1 LTRFARPALAAG
13 AAVLFAVPLVL
24 MVTGSLRRPGMP
36 PPRGPELFPEPAT
49 LAAYERAFEL
59 VDLGRYAANS
69 LLVAA
74 IAVPLAV
81 LFASWAGFAISQLPP
96 RLSRALLALS
106 FVALMVPTTAL
117 LVPRFAIFRT
127 LGLVDTYV
135 PLVAPA
141 LLGMSPFYVVLYWW
155 SFHRLPADLFDAG
168 RVDGA
173 GPFRLWWR
181 VAMPLV
187 QPATATVAVF
197 AFVVTWAN
205 FLDPLLYLFNEDRYT
220 LPLGLRSLAALDR
233 QDLPVLLAGATL
245 ATVPVV
251 LAVVPYTGS
260 SGGWPHE
267 ARGSY
272 LRWFSPPA
280 PSPSLRAAATTR
292 AVTPRGTSSS
302 SSSATPRS

>member
-1 LTRFARPALAAG
+1 LTRFLRPVLAAG
-13 AAVLFAVPLVL
+13 AALLFVVPLVV
-24 MVTGSLRRPGMP
+24 MITGSLRDPGLP
-36 PPRGPELFPEPAT
+36 PPRGPELLPDPVT
-49 LAAYERAFEL
+49 LSSYERAFEL
-59 VDLGRYAANS
+59 VDLGRYTANS

-81 LFASWAGFAISQLPP
+81 LVASWAGFAISQLPP
-96 RLSRALLALS
+96 RVSRAVLGLS

-155 SFHRLPADLFDAG
+155 AFHRLPGELFDAA

-173 GPFRLWWR
+173 GPFRLWLR
-181 VAMPLV
+181 VGMPLV
-187 QPATATVAVF
+187 RPATATVAVL

-205 FLDPLLYLFNEDRYT
+205 FLDPLLYLFDEDRYT

-245 ATVPVV
+245 ATLPVV
-251 LAVVPYTGS
+251 LALVPL
-260 SGGWPHE
+260 H
-267 ARGSY
+267 RI
-272 LRWFSPPA
+272 LRR
-280 PSPSLRAAATTR
+280 LAT
-292 AVTPRGTSSS
+292 
-302 SSSATPRS
+302 

>member
-1 LTRFARPALAAG
+1 MIRLLRPALAA
-13 AAVLFAVPLVL
+13 AAVLLFVFPLVL
-24 MVTGSLRRPGMP
+24 MVTGSLRKPGLA
-36 PPRGPELFPEPAT
+36 PPRGPELIPDPVS
-49 LAAYERAFEL
+49 LGGYERAFEL

-81 LFASWAGFAISQLPP
+81 LVASWAGFAISQLPP
-96 RLSRALLALS
+96 RLSRALLVLS

-117 LVPRFAIFRT
+117 LVPRFAIFKT

-135 PLVAPA
+135 PLIAPA

-155 SFHRLPADLFDAG
+155 SFHRLPRELFDAA

-173 GPFRLWWR
+173 GPFRLWLR

-187 QPATATVAVF
+187 RPVTATVGVL
-197 AFVVTWAN
+197 AFVVCWAN
-205 FLDPLLYLFNEDRYT
+205 FLDPLLYLFDEDKYT

-233 QDLPVLLAGATL
+233 QDLPVLLAGAAF

-251 LAVVPYTGS
+251 LAVVPL
-260 SGGWPHE
+260 H
-267 ARGSY
+267 RI
-272 LRWFSPPA
+272 LR
-280 PSPSLRAAATTR
+280 RVAT
-292 AVTPRGTSSS
+292 
-302 SSSATPRS
+302 

>member
-1 LTRFARPALAAG
+1 LTRLLRPALAAG
-13 AAVLFAVPLVL
+13 AALVFVVPLVL
-24 MVTGSLRRPGMP
+24 MVTGSLRKAGLP
-36 PPRGPELFPEPAT
+36 PPRGPELLPDPMT
-49 LAAYERAFEL
+49 VSSYERAFEL

-81 LFASWAGFAISQLPP
+81 LLGSWAGFAISQLPP
-96 RLSRALLALS
+96 RLSRAVLALS

-155 SFHRLPADLFDAG
+155 SFHRLPNELFDAA

-173 GPFRLWWR
+173 GPFRLWLR

-187 QPATATVAVF
+187 RPVTATVAVL

-205 FLDPLLYLFNEDRYT
+205 FLDPLLYLFDEDKYT
-220 LPLGLRSLAALDR
+220 LPLGLRSLAALER
-233 QDLPVLLAGATL
+233 QDLPLLLAGATF
-245 ATVPVV
+245 ATAPVV
-251 LAVVPYTGS
+251 IALVPL
-260 SGGWPHE
+260 H
-267 ARGSY
+267 RI
-272 LRWFSPPA
+272 LRRF
-280 PSPSLRAAATTR
+280 AA
-292 AVTPRGTSSS
+292 
-302 SSSATPRS
+302 

>member
-1 LTRFARPALAAG
+1 LTRFARPALALG
-13 AAVLFAVPLVL
+13 AALIFLVPPVL
-24 MVTGSLRRPGMP
+24 MVTGSLREPGLP
-36 PPRGPELFPEPAT
+36 PPRGPELVPDPVS
-49 LAAYERAFEL
+49 LASYERAFEL

-81 LFASWAGFAISQLPP
+81 LVASWAGFAISQLPP
-96 RLSRALLALS
+96 RLGRALLVLS
-106 FVALMVPTTAL
+106 FVALMIPATAL

-127 LGLVDTYV
+127 LGVVDTYV

-155 SFHRLPADLFDAG
+155 SFHRLPGELFDAA

-173 GPFRLWWR
+173 GPFRLWLR

-187 QPATATVAVF
+187 RPATATVAVL

-205 FLDPLLYLFNEDRYT
+205 FLDPLLYIFDEDKYT

-233 QDLPVLLAGATL
+233 QELPVLLAAAAVATL
-245 ATVPVV
+245 PVIIALVPLHRILRRYAT
-251 LAVVPYTGS
+251 
-260 SGGWPHE
+260 
-267 ARGSY
+267 
-272 LRWFSPPA
+272 
-280 PSPSLRAAATTR
+280 
-292 AVTPRGTSSS
+292 
-302 SSSATPRS
+302 

>member
-1 LTRFARPALAAG
+1 MTRFLRLDLAAG
-13 AAVLFAVPLVL
+13 AALLFVVPLVL
-24 MVTGSLRRPGMP
+24 MVTGSLRQSGLP
-36 PPRGPELFPEPAT
+36 PPRGPELLPDPVT
-49 LAAYERAFEL
+49 LSSYERAFEL

-81 LFASWAGFAISQLPP
+81 LVASWAGFAISQLPP
-96 RLSRALLALS
+96 RLARAVLALS

-155 SFHRLPADLFDAG
+155 SFHRLPGELFDAA

-173 GPFRLWWR
+173 GPFRLWLR
-181 VAMPLV
+181 VGMPLV
-187 QPATATVAVF
+187 RPATATVAVL

-205 FLDPLLYLFNEDRYT
+205 FLDPLLYLFDEDRYT

-233 QDLPVLLAGATL
+233 QDLPVLLAAATV
-245 ATVPVV
+245 ATVPVIIA
-251 LAVVPYTGS
+251 LVPL
-260 SGGWPHE
+260 H
-267 ARGSY
+267 RI
-272 LRWFSPPA
+272 LR
-280 PSPSLRAAATTR
+280 RYAT
-292 AVTPRGTSSS
+292 
-302 SSSATPRS
+302 

>member
-1 LTRFARPALAAG
+1 LTRFVRPALAAVV
-13 AAVLFAVPLVL
+13 ALLFLFPLVL
-24 MVTGSLRRPGMP
+24 MVTGSLRKPGLP
-36 PPRGPELFPEPAT
+36 PPRGPELLPDPVTVAG
-49 LAAYERAFEL
+49 YERAFEL

-81 LFASWAGFAISQLPP
+81 LVASWAGFAISQLPP
-96 RLSRALLALS
+96 RLSRALLVLS

-117 LVPRFAIFRT
+117 LVPRFAIFKT

-155 SFHRLPADLFDAG
+155 SFHRLPRELFDAA

-173 GPFRLWWR
+173 GPFRLWLR

-187 QPATATVAVF
+187 RPVTATVAVL
-197 AFVVTWAN
+197 AFVVSWAN
-205 FLDPLLYLFNEDRYT
+205 FLDPLLYIFDEDKYT

-233 QDLPVLLAGATL
+233 QELPVLLAAATL

-251 LAVVPYTGS
+251 IALVPL
-260 SGGWPHE
+260 H
-267 ARGSY
+267 RI
-272 LRWFSPPA
+272 LR
-280 PSPSLRAAATTR
+280 RVAT
-292 AVTPRGTSSS
+292 
-302 SSSATPRS
+302 

>member
-1 LTRFARPALAAG
+1 LTRFLRPALAAG
-13 AAVLFAVPLVL
+13 AALLFVVPLVL
-24 MVTGSLRRPGMP
+24 MVTGSLRDPGLP
-36 PPRGPELFPEPAT
+36 PPRGPELLPDPAT
-49 LAAYERAFEL
+49 LSSYERAFEL
-59 VDLGRYAANS
+59 VDLGRYTANS

-81 LFASWAGFAISQLPP
+81 LVASWAGFAISQLPP
-96 RLSRALLALS
+96 RVSHAVLALS

-155 SFHRLPADLFDAG
+155 SFHRLPGELFDAA

-173 GPFRLWWR
+173 GPFRLWLR
-181 VAMPLV
+181 VGLPLV
-187 QPATATVAVF
+187 RPATATVAVL
-197 AFVVTWAN
+197 AFVITWAN
-205 FLDPLLYLFNEDRYT
+205 FLDPLLYLFDEDRYT

-245 ATVPVV
+245 ATLPVV
-251 LAVVPYTGS
+251 LALIPL
-260 SGGWPHE
+260 H
-267 ARGSY
+267 RI
-272 LRWFSPPA
+272 LRR
-280 PSPSLRAAATTR
+280 LAT
-292 AVTPRGTSSS
+292 
-302 SSSATPRS
+302 

>member
-1 LTRFARPALAAG
+1 LTRFLRPALAVG
-13 AAVLFAVPLVL
+13 AALLFVVPLVL
-24 MVTGSLRRPGMP
+24 MVTGSLRKAGLP
-36 PPRGPELFPEPAT
+36 PPRGPELLPDPVT
-49 LAAYERAFEL
+49 LSSYKRAFEL

-69 LLVAA
+69 VLVAG

-81 LFASWAGFAISQLPP
+81 LVASWAGFSISLLAP
-96 RLSRALLALS
+96 RLARAVLALS
-106 FVALMVPTTAL
+106 FVAMMVPTTAL

-155 SFHRLPADLFDAG
+155 SFHRLPRELFDAA

-173 GPFRLWWR
+173 GPFRLWLS
-181 VAMPLV
+181 VALPLV
-187 QPATATVAVF
+187 RPVTATVAVL

-205 FLDPLLYLFNEDRYT
+205 FLDPLLYLFDEDKYT

-233 QDLPVLLAGATL
+233 QDLPLLLAGATF

-251 LAVVPYTGS
+251 LALVPL
-260 SGGWPHE
+260 H
-267 ARGSY
+267 RV
-272 LRWFSPPA
+272 LRRF
-280 PSPSLRAAATTR
+280 AA
-292 AVTPRGTSSS
+292 
-302 SSSATPRS
+302 